1 MVKATDILP
10 TWEAT
15 VRVKEPNG
23 TVLRV
28 RTTVQAANSAMAR
41 RLLQAQYGKD
51 AVMNIPT
58 RIKIK
63 E

>member
-1 MVKATDILP
+1 MVKASDILP

-15 VRVKEPNG
+15 IKVKEPNG
-23 TVLRV
+23 TILRV
-28 RTTVQAANSAMAR
+28 KTTVQAANSAMAR

-51 AVMNIPT
+51 AVMTIPT

-63 E
+63 

>member
-1 MVKATDILP
+1 MVKAADILP

-15 VRVKEPNG
+15 IRVKEPNG
-23 TVLRV
+23 TILRV
-28 RTTVQAANSAMAR
+28 RTTVQATNSAMAR

-51 AVMNIPT
+51 AVMNVPA
-58 RIKIK
+58 RIKVK